1 MAKPTGTGFTRQR
14 MDLLT
19 RAIGSKMFKK
29 GMERRLGLI
38 NLILKAN
45 IKKELNMEKENTST
59 PMGLYTKEI
68 GVIIKYLVKVLTLGP
83 MEKAMKGS
91 GLTIICMVTELSHGR
106 MEGDIKVTT

>member
-1 MAKPTGTGFTRQR
+1 MAKPTVTGFTRQR

-59 PMGLYTKEI
+59 LMGLYTKEI
-68 GVIIKYLVKVLTLGP
+68 GVIIKYLVKELTLGP